1 MRRYLF
7 PGLCVILLVLALHTM
22 TLASASLGEL
32 PLESVEVVAAD
43 GSRHEFR
50 VRLAN
55 TPEARTR
62 GLMYVTALERD
73 AGMLFDFG
81 ETREVGMWM
90 KNTPLSLDM
99 LFIDPTGRVLRIAAR
114 TRPFST
120 RIIRSGRP
128 VRAVLE
134 IRGGLAAELGIR
146 PGDRV
151 SHRLFET
158 ARDASRRDP

>member
-7 PGLCVILLVLALHTM
+7 PALCVIALIVALHTM
-22 TLASASLGEL
+22 TLASGALGEL
-32 PLESVEVVAAD
+32 PLERVAVIAAD
-43 GSRHEFR
+43 GSRHDFE
-50 VRLAN
+50 VRLAD
-55 TPEARTR
+55 TPETRAR
-62 GLMYVTALERD
+62 GLMYVTALEND

-81 ETREVGMWM
+81 ETRHVGMWM

-99 LFIDPTGRVLRIAAR
+99 LFIDPAGRVVGIAAR

-120 RIIRSGRP
+120 EIIRSGRP

-151 SHRLFET
+151 VHRLFT
-158 ARDASRRDP
+158 AAADAEPKGR